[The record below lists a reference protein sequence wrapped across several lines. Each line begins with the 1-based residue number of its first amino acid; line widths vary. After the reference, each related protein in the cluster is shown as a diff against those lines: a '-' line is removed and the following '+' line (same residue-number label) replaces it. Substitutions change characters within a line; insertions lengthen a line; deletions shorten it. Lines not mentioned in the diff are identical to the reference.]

1 MVTTRYGGDPF
12 VAGSA
17 SRRGVPP
24 PLRHSRAMI
33 DEREKYAT
41 VCSAKIYVYS
51 AKGGP
56 CSAGV
61 KARWCLGGAVL
72 LKMENVL
79 SAATG
84 RRPHGPV
91 DCCAAAEIVFSPRIR
106 RMLAGGCRVLLYV
119 TRRPPPV

>member
-41 VCSAKIYVYS
+41 VCSAKIYVYG
-51 AKGGP
+51 AK
-56 CSAGV
+56 AGR
-61 KARWCLGGAVL
+61 AR
-72 LKMENVL
+72 
-79 SAATG
+79 
-84 RRPHGPV
+84 PV
-91 DCCAAAEIVFSPRIR
+91 
-106 RMLAGGCRVLLYV
+106 
-119 TRRPPPV
+119 